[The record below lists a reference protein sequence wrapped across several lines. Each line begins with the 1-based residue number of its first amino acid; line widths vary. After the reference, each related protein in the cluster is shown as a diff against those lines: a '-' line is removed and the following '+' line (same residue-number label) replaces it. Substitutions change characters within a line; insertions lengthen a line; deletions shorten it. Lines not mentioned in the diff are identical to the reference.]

1 MILGGS
7 VTPKFGFR
15 LYSWPTVA
23 AILLLTQAILS
34 LALKQGA
41 GLIAFCEFAY
51 LFLLLVATGI
61 AALNATQ
68 SRQTI
73 RLFWS
78 FLAVAFG
85 LWALVPCAW
94 LFYVL
99 LVGRIPAFLFDTP
112 PLFLHIVL
120 LIAAAA
126 ARPHLK
132 LPAQRPYR
140 TTLNFLMLLF
150 FLVVAYAYF
159 LFPYEYT
166 SRPSVM
172 ILHFEA
178 IYFVENML
186 LLVILGT
193 LVLQT
198 QPPWKSIYGHLFGA
212 SALYALGSMV
222 ANIIWALKDP
232 GGDLTGT
239 SFPAARGL
247 LGMFFTASI
256 SWFVWIAL
264 EGRKHAAELTQT
276 VQMDTSDRRQTSLFA
291 MVAVVAIPLAGIV
304 DVLRNQ
310 PSPARAI
317 RVLIVLIALVLLAI
331 AAFVRDY
338 LSNREFAADVGLAND
353 RLRLAME
360 SGKSVGW
367 DWDIKSGQESWFGD
381 LQTMFGI
388 PAASYAGHVEDFLQ
402 YVHPDDR
409 ERVGIAQKD
418 SIQGHTR
425 YASEFRIVW
434 PDGTV
439 RYAAATG
446 KCYYSPDGEPERM
459 VGVALDITE
468 RKRAEQELH
477 ESEERFRLVANKA
490 PVLIWMSGTDKQC
503 TFFNQCWL
511 EFTGRT
517 MEHELGDGWASGV
530 HPEDLADC
538 IRRYSDAFDARMDFE
553 IEYRLK
559 RFDGKYRWVVDLGV
573 PRFEADGTF
582 CGYIGSAVDVTDRK
596 LSEKSLEELSGR
608 LITAQEEERTRIAR
622 ELHDDFSQRLALQ
635 GIGLAQLWKKVPEA
649 ELEERARIQDLMKR
663 NQEISSDMHS
673 LSHQLHSSKLEHV
686 GLAPALMGLCEELSS
701 KFKIEIEF
709 IERGVRSEIPKDV
722 ALCLFRVAQEA
733 LGNVVKHSRAKQAQ
747 VELSGTING
756 IRLRT
761 VDAGVGFDPDL
772 RRTHVGIG
780 LVSMRERLRLVGGGL
795 SIRSAPMR
803 GTEILAV
810 LPLSAE
816 AKEANMT
823 SSN

>member
-1 MILGGS
+1 MLDAS
-7 VTPKFGFR
+7 FTPKPGSR
-15 LYSWPTVA
+15 LYSWPTA
-23 AILLLTQAILS
+23 AAFLLVTQATLS
-34 LALKQGA
+34 LTLKQGA
-41 GLIAFCEFAY
+41 GLVAFCEFGY
-51 LFLLLVATGI
+51 LFLLLLASGI
-61 AALNATQ
+61 AALNAIQ
-68 SRQTI
+68 NRQTI

-94 LFYVL
+94 LYNVL
-99 LVGRIPAFLFDTP
+99 LLGKIPAFIFDTP

-120 LIAAAA
+120 MIAAVA

-150 FLVVAYAYF
+150 FLVTAYAYF

-166 SRPSVM
+166 SRASIM
-172 ILHFEA
+172 ILHFETF
-178 IYFVENML
+178 YFAENLL
-186 LLVILGT
+186 LLVVLAT
-193 LVLQT
+193 LIGGS
-198 QPPWKSIYGHLFGA
+198 QPPWKLIYWHLFGA

-222 ANIIWALKDP
+222 ANIIWALRDP
-232 GGDLTGT
+232 TGDLIGT
-239 SFPAARGL
+239 SFPSVRGL

-256 SWFVWIAL
+256 SWFVWIGL
-264 EGRKHAAELTQT
+264 QGRRNAAELMQT

-304 DVLRNQ
+304 DLLRNE
-310 PSPARAI
+310 PTPARAI
-317 RVLIVLIALVLLAI
+317 RVLIVLIALVLLAA

-367 DWDIKSGQESWFGD
+367 DWDFKNGEGSWFGG
-381 LQTMFGI
+381 LPGFFGI
-388 PAASYAGHVEDFLQ
+388 QSSTYTGMDEDF
-402 YVHPDDR
+402 YRFVHPDDR
-409 ERVGIAQKD
+409 KQFANGVND
-418 SIQGHTR
+418 SIQRHEP
-425 YASEFRIVW
+425 YAGEFRVVRS
-434 PDGTV
+434 DGTL
-439 RYAAATG
+439 RYVAATG
-446 KCYYSPDGEPERM
+446 KCYYSSDGQPERM
-459 VGVALDITE
+459 SGVALDITD
-468 RKRAEQELH
+468 RKRAEQELR
-477 ESEERFRLVANKA
+477 ESEERFRLVADKA
-490 PVLIWMSGTDKQC
+490 PVLIWMSGTDKLC

-511 EFTGRT
+511 EFTGQS
-517 MEHELGDGWASGV
+517 MKHELGQGWASGV
-530 HPEDLADC
+530 HPEDLAGC
-538 IRRYSDAFDARMDFE
+538 LRRYSDAFDARMDFE
-553 IEYRLK
+553 MEYRLK

-582 CGYIGSAVDVTDRK
+582 CGYIGSCVDVTDRK

-635 GIGLAQLWKKVPEA
+635 GIGLAQLWKKLPES
-649 ELEERARIQDLMKR
+649 EVEQRTKVQDLLKK

-673 LSHQLHSSKLEHV
+673 LSHQLHSSKLDLV

-701 KFKIEIEF
+701 KFKIQIEF
-709 IERGVRSEIPKDV
+709 TDRGVSSKIPKDV

-747 VELSGTING
+747 VELSGTDNR

-761 VDAGVGFDPDL
+761 VDAGVGFDPDV
-772 RRTHVGIG
+772 RSTHPGIG

-810 LPLSAE
+810 LPLSAD
-816 AKEANMT
+816 AKEADVT
-823 SSN
+823 SND

>member
-1 MILGGS
+1 MLGAS
-7 VTPKFGFR
+7 STPKPGFR
-15 LYSWPTVA
+15 LDSWPTVA
-23 AILLLTQAILS
+23 AFLLVTQATLS
-34 LALKQGA
+34 LTLKQGA

-51 LFLLLVATGI
+51 LFLLILASGI
-61 AALNATQ
+61 AALNAIQ
-68 SRQTI
+68 NRQTI

-94 LFYVL
+94 LYNVL
-99 LVGRIPAFLFDTP
+99 LLGKIPAFLFDTP

-120 LIAAAA
+120 MIAAVA

-150 FLVVAYAYF
+150 FLVIAYAYF

-166 SRPSVM
+166 SRASVM

-178 IYFVENML
+178 IYFAENLL
-186 LLVILGT
+186 LLVVLGT
-193 LVLQT
+193 LMLRS
-198 QPPWKSIYGHLFGA
+198 QPPWKSIYWHLFGA
-212 SALYALGSMV
+212 STLYAVGSMV

-232 GGDLTGT
+232 TGDLTGS

-256 SWFVWIAL
+256 AWFVWIGL
-264 EGRKHAAELTQT
+264 QGRRYAAELTQT

-291 MVAVVAIPLAGIV
+291 MVAVVAIPLAGIA
-304 DVLRNQ
+304 DLFRND
-310 PSPARAI
+310 PSPARSI
-317 RVLIVLIALVLLAI
+317 RLLIVLVALVLLAF
-331 AAFVRDY
+331 AAFIRDY

-367 DWDIKSGQESWFGD
+367 DWDFEAGEGSWFGD
-381 LQTMFGI
+381 LPSFFGI
-388 PAASYAGHVEDFLQ
+388 QSTTYTGQEEDFHRFL
-402 YVHPDDR
+402 HTDDR
-409 ERVGIAQKD
+409 EQFVQGVKN
-418 SIQGHTR
+418 SIRRHEP
-425 YASEFRIVW
+425 YAGEFRIVCAN
-434 PDGTV
+434 GAL
-439 RYAAATG
+439 RYVAAMG
-446 KCYYSPDGEPERM
+446 KCYYSPDGQPAHM
-459 VGVALDITE
+459 SGVAVDITD
-468 RKRAEQELH
+468 RKRAEQELQ

-490 PVLIWMSGTDKQC
+490 PVLIWMSGTDKRC

-511 EFTGRT
+511 DFTGQS
-517 MEHELGDGWASGV
+517 MEHQLGEGWASGV

-538 IRRYSDAFDARMDFE
+538 LRRYSAAFDARADFE
-553 IEYRLK
+553 LEYRLK
-559 RFDGKYRWVVDLGV
+559 RFDGKYRWIVDLGV

-582 CGYIGSAVDVTDRK
+582 RGYIGSCVDVTDRK
-596 LSEKSLEELSGR
+596 MSEKSLEELSGR

-635 GIGLAQLWKKVPEA
+635 GIGLAQLWKKLPES
-649 ELEERARIQDLMKR
+649 EVEERAKVQELLKR

-686 GLAPALMGLCEELSS
+686 GLAPALLGLCEELSS
-701 KFKIEIEF
+701 KFKIHIEF
-709 IERGVRSEIPKDV
+709 TERGVNSEIPKDV

-747 VELSGTING
+747 VELSGTNNG
-756 IRLRT
+756 IHLRT
-761 VDAGVGFDPDL
+761 VDAGIGFDPDL
-772 RRTHVGIG
+772 RSTHVGIG

-810 LPLSAE
+810 LPLSAA
-816 AKEANMT
+816 AKEANVT
-823 SSN
+823 STN